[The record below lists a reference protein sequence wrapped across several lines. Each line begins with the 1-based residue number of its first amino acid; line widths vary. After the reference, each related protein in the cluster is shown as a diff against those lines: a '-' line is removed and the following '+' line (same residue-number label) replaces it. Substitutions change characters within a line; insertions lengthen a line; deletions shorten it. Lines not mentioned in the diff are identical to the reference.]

1 MRVCPTLCVRA
12 RTKDRSERQR
22 MCSVPF
28 LHIATC
34 TCLCVYI
41 CMCVLLLERV
51 SCRARIDGR
60 HSSPVNCPVIS
71 GIWAP
76 GEMKVLGIYW
86 GGEKKVK
93 TKTDSLFPSDWEL
106 LSRWDTN
113 RFCSARVLATVTFGC
128 PWSCSLTGLMLIC
141 LPVSICT
148 LIQTQTF
155 LLTTGVSL
163 HALFSWRHEE
173 KGQGSHQR
181 TFTENT
187 SYSEMHKMYIFLS
200 WPTLQTSF
208 LKKDL

>member
-1 MRVCPTLCVRA
+1 MCGFVRPCVWEDETKY
-12 RTKDRSERQR
+12 RTKDWRERR
-22 MCSVPF
+22 SVPF
-28 LHIATC
+28 LHIAIC

-76 GEMKVLGIYW
+76 GETKVLAIYW

-113 RFCSARVLATVTFGC
+113 RFCSTGVLAAVTFGC
-128 PWSCSLTGLMLIC
+128 PWSCPLTGLMLIC

-148 LIQTQTF
+148 LIQTQAN
-155 LLTTGVSL
+155 SPY
-163 HALFSWRHEE
+163 ALFMKAWRERLGLSSKNIYREYQLLGNAQNVHIFKLTNFE
-173 KGQGSHQR
+173 R
-181 TFTENT
+181 AL
-187 SYSEMHKMYIFLS
+187 KMQS
-200 WPTLQTSF
+200 T
-208 LKKDL
+208 